1 MKQRKVIWLKD
12 VPREYEHLTERF
24 LRRLV
29 YERRIRSYR
38 VGRKVYLVRDDLE
51 ALLVE
56 VPASV
61 GGGW

>member
-1 MKQRKVIWLKD
+1 MKQGKVVWLKD
-12 VPREYEHLTERF
+12 APGEYGYLTERF

-29 YERRIRSYR
+29 YEHRIRSFR
-38 VGRKVYLVRDDLE
+38 VGRKVYLVREDLE

-56 VPASV
+56 VPARV

>member
-1 MKQRKVIWLKD
+1 MKQSKVIWLMD
-12 VPREYEHLTERF
+12 VPMEYGYLTERY

-29 YERRIRSYR
+29 YERRIRWFK
-38 VGRKVYLVRDDLE
+38 VGRKVYLAREDLE

-56 VPASV
+56 VPARV